1 MARIVT
7 RSNAAIAIATG
18 SSISI
23 LMVHSASP
31 ATESIASTRC
41 FHVRSAWCVAVPING
56 WYIRHASA
64 WRGSM
69 PIQLHSLRA
78 AIVFIAAI
86 VLSIGWG
93 VWATVRHQEPRSL
106 ERSGA
111 AIAAIAAI
119 AVLFQI
125 RTELKIEEE
134 RNALSRQ
141 AQEAHE
147 VE

>member
-1 MARIVT
+1 
-7 RSNAAIAIATG
+7 
-18 SSISI
+18 
-23 LMVHSASP
+23 
-31 ATESIASTRC
+31 
-41 FHVRSAWCVAVPING
+41 
-56 WYIRHASA
+56 
-64 WRGSM
+64 M

-86 VLSIGWG
+86 ALSIGWG

-141 AQEAHE
+141 AQEAQE
-147 VE
+147 VEDTSPIGALQSRLVRKRIELLQAGLVRARLRVAAFVVTGAMLGELLHGFGDLIACHLLISCPLGK